1 MFGIHDPGIWLAY
14 LLALASLAYSI
25 VFGIV
30 MWNKDEDTPP
40 MRDADSI
47 HSKNPGR

>member
-30 MWNKDEDTPP
+30 MWNKDDTDST
-40 MRDADSI
+40 RDADSI
-47 HSKNPGR
+47 HPKTPDR